1 MNDNLDIRRKRL
13 LYRSWHRGTKE
24 LDLFIGAFAD
34 AHLATLSEAQL
45 DRYEV
50 ILERDETD
58 IYGWLSRREPVPPEL
73 DNDVMA
79 MILSY
84 DFEKTSR

>member
-1 MNDNLDIRRKRL
+1 MDDDFEIRRKRL

-34 AHLATLSEAQL
+34 AHLVELSPEQL
-45 DRYEV
+45 DRYEA

-58 IYGWLSRREPVPPEL
+58 IYGWLSRRQPVPPEL

>member
-1 MNDNLDIRRKRL
+1 MDDDLDIRRKRL

-34 AHLATLSEAQL
+34 AHLAELSEDQL
-45 DRYEV
+45 DRYEA

-58 IYGWLSRREPVPPEL
+58 IYSWLSGREPVPAEI

>member
-1 MNDNLDIRRKRL
+1 MAEDLEIRRKRL

-24 LDLFIGAFAD
+24 LDLFIGSFAD
-34 AHLATLSEAQL
+34 AHLAGLDAGQL

-50 ILERDETD
+50 ILDRDEND
-58 IYGWLSRREPVPPEL
+58 IYDWLSRRAPVPPEL

-79 MILSY
+79 MIL
-84 DFEKTSR
+84 DFTFEQTSR